1 MSDIQLTINNV
12 SKNFDLAVEEGKK
25 LFAVVEEP
33 IVPLAAAQ
41 DVPGY
46 GDLPAEKICAFVQN
60 NWRGGMGQKNKF
72 TINDMFSGGQ
82 NIDTREPNMAFLG
95 PKINVVGA
103 LADTAIVSEFFNE
116 REYVASATKVYKL
129 SVDNTTWVLV
139 LTITGDTIECMGQ
152 YDGKIFV
159 GLTAG
164 KYWYSTTGESGAWT
178 QCTLNFAVAHC
189 FCVAPPFSGT
199 KDIFV
204 LATRPNIVR
213 TSLSPL
219 NAGTGWVDPPYYIG
233 DENSDI
239 TSVFVLNGTLF
250 IGKEDGLYS
259 LGTDGRP
266 VALMPE
272 FKQKRDTT
280 NFKFWTHWQ
289 SVFYGSL
296 AGDIVEIIGGSGSL
310 FSVDYMGP
318 LERSPELAMIGSVKG
333 LAADDKNV
341 YALLLV
347 SSEYIIYTGR
357 ERHDDKFGLRWE
369 WVPYISLSTNACSA
383 IKVMQRDGENPK
395 LWFGYGTD
403 MANIVLSRS
412 PNYPLGDSNYRFCP
426 QGYLSTSYFDA
437 NYDIW
442 SKIFYQFW
450 VITDSVVADHQYV
463 RVFYQKDTDADWTLL
478 TIINGNGIQAFDLEA
493 ISCNKVQLKVELNSD
508 DDTKTPVI
516 RMFILRGVLR
526 PEITR
531 SLDFV
536 VVLEQSDTRKVS
548 TDLEFLLTGRA
559 AKIVTLKDLRFGTT
573 RYITFLSNSP
583 MEVEDI
589 DEASKQP
596 SYKARILAQELNW
609 SPPS

>member
-1 MSDIQLTINNV
+1 
-12 SKNFDLAVEEGKK
+12 
-25 LFAVVEEP
+25 
-33 IVPLAAAQ
+33 
-41 DVPGY
+41 
-46 GDLPAEKICAFVQN
+46 
-60 NWRGGMGQKNKF
+60 
-72 TINDMFSGGQ
+72 
-82 NIDTREPNMAFLG
+82 
-95 PKINVVGA
+95 
-103 LADTAIVSEFFNE
+103 
-116 REYVASATKVYKL
+116 
-129 SVDNTTWVLV
+129 
-139 LTITGDTIECMGQ
+139 
-152 YDGKIFV
+152 
-159 GLTAG
+159 
-164 KYWYSTTGESGAWT
+164 
-178 QCTLNFAVAHC
+178 
-189 FCVAPPFSGT
+189 
-199 KDIFV
+199 
-204 LATRPNIVR
+204 
-213 TSLSPL
+213 
-219 NAGTGWVDPPYYIG
+219 
-233 DENSDI
+233 
-239 TSVFVLNGTLF
+239 
-250 IGKEDGLYS
+250 
-259 LGTDGRP
+259 
-266 VALMPE
+266 
-272 FKQKRDTT
+272 
-280 NFKFWTHWQ
+280 
-289 SVFYGSL
+289 
-296 AGDIVEIIGGSGSL
+296 
-310 FSVDYMGP
+310 
-318 LERSPELAMIGSVKG
+318 
-333 LAADDKNV
+333 
-341 YALLLV
+341 
-347 SSEYIIYTGR
+347 
-357 ERHDDKFGLRWE
+357 
-369 WVPYISLSTNACSA
+369 
-383 IKVMQRDGENPK
+383 MQRDGENPK